1 MPPMPQRQQ
10 QPAQRC
16 PACGGEPLRGAKKG
30 EPTCPVC
37 HGGMS
42 DSPAGKQAL
51 AQQAKAGAA
60 KVKQAMAQR
69 QQAQRPG
76 MRPGMAGPGAMGR
89 PGMGAPARQG
99 QPQGQ
104 FDPRAAM
111 LLRDLAQR
119 GGR

>member
-10 QPAQRC
+10 HPAQRC

-69 QQAQRPG
+69 QQAGAQQQMQRRAIAGGGPQG
-76 MRPGMAGPGAMGR
+76 MR
-89 PGMGAPARQG
+89 PGMGAPGQG
-99 QPQGQ
+99 QPQINPQ
-104 FDPRAAM
+104 VLAA
-111 LLRDLAQR
+111 LADRLR

>member
-16 PACGGEPLRGAKKG
+16 PACGGEPVRGAKKG

-60 KVKQAMAQR
+60 KFKQAMAQR
-69 QQAQRPG
+69 QQAGGGAQG
-76 MRPGMAGPGAMGR
+76 MRPGI
-89 PGMGAPARQG
+89 GAPVGQG
-99 QPQGQ
+99 GPQRI
-104 FDPRAAM
+104 DPRALAM
-111 LLRDLAQR
+111 LAAVAQQQQR

>member
-69 QQAQRPG
+69 QGTRPG

-89 PGMGAPARQG
+89 PGMGAP
-99 QPQGQ
+99 QPQI
-104 FDPRAAM
+104 DPQMAAQ
-111 LLRDLAQR
+111 LIARLR